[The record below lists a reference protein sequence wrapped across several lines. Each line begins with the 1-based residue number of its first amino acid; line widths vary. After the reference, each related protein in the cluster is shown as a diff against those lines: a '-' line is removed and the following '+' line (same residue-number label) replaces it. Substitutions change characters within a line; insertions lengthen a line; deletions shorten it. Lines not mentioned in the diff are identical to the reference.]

1 MKRSGGSSL
10 PGGAAARVNGELI
23 RSEDYERILAGVA
36 QDRRDDV
43 DTAQRRHVLDR
54 LIDEELLVQ
63 RGVEL
68 GLPRRDRKVRADLTT
83 AVIASIVAD
92 TEDIQPTSAQLQTF
106 YDENRSF
113 FTRPGRLRVQQVF
126 IQPASDA
133 DDAAA
138 RARAADASRR
148 LRAGEAFAAV
158 READGDPE
166 VSPLPDA
173 LLPVEKLI
181 DYLGP
186 TVLKAALTLAAGE
199 VSDPVRSGMGYHVLQ
214 VVERQPDVT
223 PPLAEIESQV
233 TAEFRRRAGDQAL
246 RATSTTCAPEP
257 TSSWTRSCNDAHYV
271 LRFTFY
277 AQPRPVLPVRHP
289 HTTAARHTRRGRSKA
304 HTPASRSASLP
315 SICHACR

>member
-1 MKRSGGSSL
+1 MSTVNPPARRSALLLLAAGATLGVILAATGLVDVKRQGSSL

-23 RSEDYERILAGVA
+23 RSEDYERMLAGVA

-92 TEDIQPTSAQLQTF
+92 TEDIQPTSAQLQAF

-113 FTRPGRLRVQQVF
+113 FTRPGRLRVRQVF
-126 IQPASDA
+126 IQAGPDV

-148 LRAGEAFAAV
+148 WRAGEAFAAV

-173 LLPVEKLI
+173 LLPAEKLI

-246 RATSTTCAPEP
+246 RAYLDDLR
-257 TSSWTRSCNDAHYV
+257 TRADV
-271 LRFTFY
+271 VVDPKL
-277 AQPRPVLPVRHP
+277 Q
-289 HTTAARHTRRGRSKA
+289 
-304 HTPASRSASLP
+304 
-315 SICHACR
+315 